1 MESSRGRGGT
11 PGPSNQP
18 LPPTPPLNSRD
29 SLPLQPKRKR
39 GALLRPVEAQPPLP
53 PRHQNIWR
61 QSQGAQKHPKLL
73 SKVLP
78 S

>member
-11 PGPSNQP
+11 AGLSSQP
-18 LPPTPPLNSRD
+18 LPPTPPLNSWG
-29 SLPLQPKRKR
+29 SLPLRPKRRR
-39 GALLRPVEAQPPLP
+39 GTLLRPVEAQPPFP

-61 QSQGAQKHPKLL
+61 QSRGTQKHPKLL
-73 SKVLP
+73 SNVLL